1 MRVYCEDTGE
11 MLDVDTDDAVDAARK
26 AHAATAPDEDGCE
39 GIYCVEVRP
48 GTWRRFRVRTRVV
61 VAFDA
66 TDKGDCDAPEVM
78 GDE

>member
-11 MLDVDTDDAVDAARK
+11 MLDVDTDDAADAAK
-26 AHAATAPDEDGCE
+26 EAHAAGPPESDEYDGV
-39 GIYCVEVRP
+39 YRVEVRP